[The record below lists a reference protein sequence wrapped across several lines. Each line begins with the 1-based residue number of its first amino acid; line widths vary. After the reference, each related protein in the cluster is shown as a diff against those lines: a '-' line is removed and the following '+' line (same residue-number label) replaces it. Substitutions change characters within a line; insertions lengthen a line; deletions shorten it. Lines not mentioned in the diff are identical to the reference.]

1 MPVSLK
7 LGNICVRKVED
18 VLPAD
23 QKFERAVA
31 YGRDDGNL
39 DRMRIVGEPDGMNT
53 VIRHFGGAVKGSLGH
68 IELFRMLARISAR
81 ILEGG
86 TR

>member
-7 LGNICVRKVED
+7 LGDIRVRKVEN

-23 QKFERAVA
+23 QKLERAIA
-31 YGRDDGNL
+31 NGRDDGNL
-39 DRMRIVGEPDGMNT
+39 DRMRIIGEPDGMNT
-53 VIRHFGGAVKGSLGH
+53 VIRHFGGAVRGSFGH
-68 IELFRMLARISAR
+68 IELFRILARISAR